1 MPFMKLG
8 AKSGVECQ
16 MIVHVRLCTEV
27 FAFALF
33 FFDNQISAK
42 NNLVYVLLYNVVH
55 ISL

>member
-1 MPFMKLG
+1 MKLG

-27 FAFALF
+27 LAFALF

-42 NNLVYVLLYNVVH
+42 NNPVYVLLYNVVH